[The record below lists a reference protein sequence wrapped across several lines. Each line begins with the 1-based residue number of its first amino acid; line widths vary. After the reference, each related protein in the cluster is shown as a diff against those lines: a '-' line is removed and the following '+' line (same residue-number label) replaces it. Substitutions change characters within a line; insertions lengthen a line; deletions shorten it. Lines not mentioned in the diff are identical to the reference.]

1 MYRGGVDAHYRR
13 HLKHDVLRAVNFFEV
28 RDVRH
33 QHIFDKRG
41 IREVHRGADAS
52 DEDVRDEG
60 AIVLLLDRPVDRGA
74 GDAPQNGDLRPD
86 GLRDDDDERQR
97 HGDRDAEQDAEEEC
111 AHEGGDP
118 KDEVLLLDAP
128 QLDRLLIRHQRD
140 DRADHDCRE
149 HEVRHVVEQG
159 RQEEQGAHHDD
170 RGGQTRE
177 LRLGACG
184 VAHGRPGEAAC
195 DGVAREHRPHE
206 VGNAEGEE
214 LLPRVDVV
222 VVLRGE
228 VLADGDGLHVADQA
242 CGQGCGKDLSH
253 GLQAPPLRADR
264 PALLEHAGD
273 VADIVDV
280 VLLSERRHHAH
291 QYGPDEA
298 THQRA

>member
-128 QLDRLLIRHQRD
+128 QLDRLLVCYQRHHRANH
-140 DRADHDCRE
+140 DRCE
-149 HEVRHVVEQG
+149 HEVRHVVEE
-159 RQEEQGAHHDD
+159 RCQEKHRAQHDN
-170 RGGQTRE
+170 RGCQPRK
-177 LRLGACG
+177 LCLSARG
-184 VAHGRPGEAAC
+184 VAHRRSGEAAR
-195 DGVAREHRPHE
+195 DGIARERRAHE
-206 VGNAEGEE
+206 VGEAQRKEFLAG
-214 LLPRVDVV
+214 VDLV
-222 VVLRGE
+222 VVLGGE
-228 VLADGDGLHVADQA
+228 ILANGNGLHVANEA
-242 CGQGCGKDLSH
+242 GGKRSREEAREIVEIPMMD
-253 GLQAPPLRADR
+253 ADGEG
-264 PALLEHAGD
+264 ATGD
-273 VADIVDV
+273 VADVGDTEP
-280 VLLSERRHHAH
+280 LAEGRA
-291 QYGPDEA
+291 GEDEQGTDDA
-298 THQRA
+298 ADEGR